1 MWFQLKSGQ
10 NFECAILSV
19 LKINTITVHFIFF
32 DWICILEKKFLQVA
46 LIVHRLDLNLFPG
59 ATPTSEVKHMPCLSE
74 KEKLFDRQASQAD
87 TSRPFLASLAEGR
100 VQDPCVK
107 TFLTVMDKYLKHH
120 HLFSLDV
127 PSDHPLEEVS
137 RWPSYLF

>member
-1 MWFQLKSGQ
+1 MGWG
-10 NFECAILSV
+10 I
-19 LKINTITVHFIFF
+19 
-32 DWICILEKKFLQVA
+32 LQVA
-46 LIVHRLDLNLFPG
+46 LIVHRLDLNLFSG
-59 ATPTSEVKHMPCLSE
+59 ATPTSEVKHMPGLSE

-87 TSRPFLASLAEGR
+87 TSRPFLTSLAEGR

-137 RWPSYLF
+137 R